1 MNEFQFTIQLEKIN
15 KATQKTYLKKKLTK
29 YIGIANPYYRSSNNT
44 ISYSK
49 TSNIEA
55 LQTAVYAKQLCK
67 AIVNRYIDIAGS
79 TAGLP
84 QYASF
89 LQLDIL
95 VYMQLEEALE
105 WVKSKQDK

>member
-1 MNEFQFTIQLEKIN
+1 MNEFQFIIQLEKIN
-15 KATQKTYLKKKLTK
+15 KATQKTYLKTKLIR
-29 YIGIANPYYRSSNNT
+29 YIGISNPYYRSSNKT
-44 ISYSK
+44 RSYSK
-49 TSNIEA
+49 TSDIRA
-55 LQTAVYAKQLCK
+55 IQTAVYAKQLCK
-67 AIVNRYIDIAGS
+67 AIVNRYIDITGS

-89 LQLDIL
+89 LQVDVS